1 MEDTMADRH
10 RRALRSQL
18 ARRTPIVAPGVYDC
32 LSALV
37 AARAGFEA
45 VMVSGA
51 GVAASALGVPDL
63 GLVTFSEALNQTR
76 AIVSAVD
83 IPVIADC
90 DTGYGNPLNV
100 YRTVREFQAA
110 GVAALFIED
119 QVAPKRCGHFAGK
132 DVVPTEEMFQKIRAA
147 VDARTDPDLIL
158 IARTDAR
165 ALHGPEEALIR
176 ARAYSEAGAD
186 AIFIEAPLTR
196 TELADNVDALA
207 PLGIPLMANMA
218 EGGRTPLLSIPELTE
233 LGYAIITY
241 PGALQKTALRA
252 MTDLMASLKLTGGL
266 GEFYPEKMF
275 SLDERSALLGLDRF
289 LERGNRY
296 ADGNRDPRGEDA
308 GAD

>member
-1 MEDTMADRH
+1 
-10 RRALRSQL
+10 
-18 ARRTPIVAPGVYDC
+18 
-32 LSALV
+32 LSALL
-37 AARAGFEA
+37 AAQAGFDA

-63 GLVTFSEALNQTR
+63 GLVTFSEALAQTR
-76 AIVSAVD
+76 NIVSSVS
-83 IPVIADC
+83 IPIIADC

-100 YRTVREFQAA
+100 YRTVQEFEAA

-132 DVVPTEEMFQKIRAA
+132 DVVPTEEMYQKIRAA
-147 VDARTDPDLIL
+147 TDARIDPDLII

-165 ALHGPEEALIR
+165 AMHGPDEALRR

-196 TELADNVDALA
+196 EELAANVQALA
-207 PLGIPLMANMA
+207 PLGIRLMANMA
-218 EGGRTPLLSIPELTE
+218 EGGKTPLLSIPELVE

-252 MTDLMASLKLTGGL
+252 MSDLLESLRRTGGL
-266 GEFYPEKMF
+266 SEYYPEKMF
-275 SLDERSALLGLDRF
+275 SLDERSRLLGLDAFMVRA
-289 LERGNRY
+289 NRY
-296 ADGNRDPRGEDA
+296 ADGNRD
-308 GAD
+308 

>member
-1 MEDTMADRH
+1 MADR
-10 RRALRSQL
+10 RRRQLRDRIASG
-18 ARRTPIVAPGVYDC
+18 TPIVAPGVYDC

-37 AARAGFEA
+37 AAQAGFDA

-51 GVAASALGVPDL
+51 GVAASALGIPDL
-63 GLVTFSEALNQTR
+63 GLVTFSEAWAQTR
-76 AIVSAVD
+76 NIVGCVPA
-83 IPVIADC
+83 PLIADC

-100 YRTVREFQAA
+100 FRTVQEFEAI

-132 DVVPTEEMFQKIRAA
+132 DVVPTEEMVQKLRAA
-147 VDARTDPDLIL
+147 VDARSDPDLII

-165 ALHGPEEALIR
+165 AVHGPEEALVR
-176 ARAYSEAGAD
+176 ARAFSEAGAD

-196 TELADNVDALA
+196 EELAGNVKAL
-207 PLGIPLMANMA
+207 PGIPLMANMA

-252 MTDLMASLKLTGGL
+252 MSDLMASLKCTGGL
-266 GEFYPEKMF
+266 AEFYPEKMF

-289 LERGNRY
+289 IARGNRY
-296 ADGNRDPRGEDA
+296 ADGSRNPD
-308 GAD
+308 

>member
-1 MEDTMADRH
+1 MTDR
-10 RRALRSQL
+10 RRRQLRDQL
-18 ARRTPIVAPGVYDC
+18 AKRQPIVAPGVYDC

-37 AARAGFEA
+37 AAQAGFDA

-63 GLVTFSEALNQTR
+63 GLVTFSEAWAQTR
-76 AIVSAVD
+76 SIVSCVD

-100 YRTVREFQAA
+100 YRTVEEFEAI

-147 VDARTDPDLIL
+147 VDARSDPDLVI

-165 ALHGPEEALIR
+165 ALHGPEEALAR

-196 TELADNVDALA
+196 EELADNVRALA

-218 EGGRTPLLSIPELTE
+218 EGGKTPLLSVPELTE

-252 MTDLMASLKLTGGL
+252 MSDLMASLRRTGGL
-266 GEFYPEKMF
+266 DEFYPDRMF
-275 SLDERSALLGLDRF
+275 SLDERSALLGLERF
-289 LERGNRY
+289 LARGNRY
-296 ADGNRDPRGEDA
+296 ADGCRDPAKKTTA
-308 GAD
+308 GG